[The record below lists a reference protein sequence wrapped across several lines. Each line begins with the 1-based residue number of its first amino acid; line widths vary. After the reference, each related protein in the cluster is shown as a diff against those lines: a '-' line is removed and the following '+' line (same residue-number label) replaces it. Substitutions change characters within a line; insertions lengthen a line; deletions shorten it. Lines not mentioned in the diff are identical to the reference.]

1 MGFVYWS
8 EILRNSHK
16 TQKDFEAF
24 TWEKLGLL
32 GLKWTQKVQSN
43 RGVCIHKISIG
54 KSKTVKPNGLQ
65 TRASC
70 HAKERTASDKN

>member
-24 TWEKLGLL
+24 IWENLGLL
-32 GLKWTQKVQSN
+32 GLKWT
-43 RGVCIHKISIG
+43 
-54 KSKTVKPNGLQ
+54 
-65 TRASC
+65 
-70 HAKERTASDKN
+70 